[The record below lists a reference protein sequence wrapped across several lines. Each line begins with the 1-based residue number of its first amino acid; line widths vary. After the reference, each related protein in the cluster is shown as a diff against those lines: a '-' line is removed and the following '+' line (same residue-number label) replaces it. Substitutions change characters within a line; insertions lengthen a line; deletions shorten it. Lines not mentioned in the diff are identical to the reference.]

1 MAEELVA
8 FGSSEYAKEVLGGV
22 WGAPPPL
29 RLEAE
34 AGLQRLLAVLAAR
47 GLVHSARDI
56 SDGGIAVALAQS
68 AFPNDI
74 GAAVEQEPSLMAHP
88 LFGLFAE
95 PASTVLVT
103 ADAAALLQKLKTL
116 AAENNIFAVAIG
128 ATGGNRLEITVDR
141 EPVHL
146 CSARRAAPALGHRPR
161 IQSPR
166 RGPCMTQRLYQ
177 GVEGVRRPARTES
190 CVRRDFRGARIATGC
205 IAPRDHELPIACAQ
219 RPKLHEECGVMAIY
233 GHPDA
238 AREAYLGLYAL
249 QHRGQE
255 SAGIATADGQRLANI
270 KGMGL
275 VSEIFTDDVLAKLP
289 GTMAIGHTRYST
301 TGDSALLNA
310 QPIRV
315 DSTKGLIA
323 IAHNGNL
330 VNLGNLRVKL
340 EREGAYFQTTSDSEI
355 IVQLIAHS
363 HAGTLVD
370 AIADSL
376 SQVEGAFSIV
386 MMTRDRIFAARDP
399 RGFRPLSM
407 GRIKNPGGPDTVIFA
422 SETCAFDLLRAEY
435 LRDVLP
441 GELVM
446 VTEDGV
452 TSRQYASG
460 VAQASCIFEHVY
472 FSRPDS
478 RVFGRWVQESRD
490 RMGRQL
496 ARESGVPADVVVP
509 VPDSGVTAAL
519 GYAEEAGIPFRFGLI
534 RNHYVGRT
542 FIAPEQRVRDF
553 GVRLKL
559 NPVHNLL
566 EGKRVILIDD
576 SIIRGTTSRKIVRMV
591 RGAGAKEVH
600 LRISCPP
607 TVSPCFYGVDT
618 PSKRDLIAANQSI
631 EEIRQ
636 FIEADSLAY
645 LSLEG
650 LLASCD
656 GGEGNRLLRRLL
668 HRQLP
673 HPVDRRGRDPAGRR
687 HHLISD

>member
-1 MAEELVA
+1 M
-8 FGSSEYAKEVLGGV
+8 S
-22 WGAPPPL
+22 
-29 RLEAE
+29 
-34 AGLQRLLAVLAAR
+34 RLL
-47 GLVHSARDI
+47 
-56 SDGGIAVALAQS
+56 
-68 AFPNDI
+68 F
-74 GAAVEQEPSLMAHP
+74 
-88 LFGLFAE
+88 
-95 PASTVLVT
+95 
-103 ADAAALLQKLKTL
+103 
-116 AAENNIFAVAIG
+116 
-128 ATGGNRLEITVDR
+128 
-141 EPVHL
+141 
-146 CSARRAAPALGHRPR
+146 
-161 IQSPR
+161 
-166 RGPCMTQRLYQ
+166 Q
-177 GVEGVRRPARTES
+177 GVEGVADLSESLRARP
-190 CVRRDFRGARIATGC
+190 
-205 IAPRDHELPIACAQ
+205 LPTAADGD
-219 RPKLHEECGVMAIY
+219 KLHEECGVVAIH

-238 AREAYLGLYAL
+238 ARQAYLGLYAL

-255 SAGIATADGQRLANI
+255 SAGIATADGERLANI

-289 GTMAIGHTRYST
+289 GAMAIGHTRYST

-315 DSTKGLIA
+315 DSVKGLIA

-330 VNLGNLRVKL
+330 VNLGNVRARL
-340 EREGAYFQTTSDSEI
+340 EREGAYFQTTSDSEV

-376 SQVEGAFSIV
+376 SQIEGAFSIV
-386 MMTRDRIFAARDP
+386 MMTRDRVFAARDP

-407 GRIKNPGGPDTVIFA
+407 GRIRQAGGRDTVVFA
-422 SETCAFDLLRAEY
+422 SETCALDLLRAEFV
-435 LRDVLP
+435 RDVLP

-460 VAQASCIFEHVY
+460 VQQASCIFEHVY
-472 FSRPDS
+472 FARPDS
-478 RVFGRWVQESRD
+478 RLFGRWVQESRD
-490 RMGRQL
+490 QMGRRL

-519 GYAEEAGIPFRFGLI
+519 GYAEEAGLPFRFGLI

-542 FIAPEQRVRDF
+542 FIEPEQRVRDF

-566 EGKRVILIDD
+566 EGKRVVLIDD

-591 RGAGAKEVH
+591 RGAGATEVH

-607 TVSPCFYGVDT
+607 TISPCFYGVDT
-618 PSKRDLIAANQSI
+618 PSKRELIAANNSV
-631 EEIRQ
+631 EEIRRY
-636 FIEADSLAY
+636 IEADSLAY

-650 LLASCD
+650 LLASVQDEKNTGYCTACYT
-656 GGEGNRLLRRLL
+656 GNYPTKWVDVEEI
-668 HRQLP
+668 LP
-673 HPVDRRGRDPAGRR
+673 AAAGV
-687 HHLISD
+687 